1 MGHPLI
7 ELASERAVRQSV
19 GFRIAAAELDGPKLL
34 AAYQEEVA
42 SAPRLSAEG
51 RRYFVTRGGKPP
63 IERKKNKDDEHVAQA
78 LVRRCGE
85 RGAGLPLPDDDFALI
100 PLDHQVRIKTGS
112 IDDPATR
119 GIGRI
124 DLLGVTSEGRLAVVE
139 LRVLEPAATRC
150 RVGDTPLRA
159 LLEGLAYTA
168 IAHANLAE
176 LRSEIAERFG
186 RSVTDEPPLLVLLAT
201 PSWWRLCRK
210 REAQKGA
217 AWIREIE
224 RLTGVIA
231 AEVGPAVRVLGLELP
246 GDPGWRYAADGPVLE
261 GDPKLALAWEP
272 GAGRVRPKPRPRP
285 RPSAPQ
291 VTVVEADLSRP
302 IRPYSGS
309 ESFSRGDRIEHPKLG
324 VGVVQGI
331 AGSKKVRVRF
341 DGREIVLVHQ
351 RGV

>member
-7 ELASERAVRQSV
+7 QLAGGRQARQSA
-19 GFRIAAAELDGPKLL
+19 GFRLAAAELDGPKLL
-34 AAYQEEVA
+34 AAYQEEMA
-42 SAPRLSAEG
+42 SAPRLRAEG
-51 RRYFVTRGGKPP
+51 RHYFVTRSGKPATS
-63 IERKKNKDDEHVAQA
+63 RHRNKDDEHVAQA
-78 LVRRCGE
+78 LVRHCAE
-85 RGAGLPLPDDDFALI
+85 RGAGLPLPDDDFELI
-100 PLDHQVRIKTGS
+100 PLDHQVRVKTGP

-124 DLLGVTSEGRLAVVE
+124 DLLGVTSDGRLAVVE
-139 LRVLEPAATRC
+139 LRVLEPSATRC

-168 IAHANLAE
+168 IAHANLAD

-186 RSVTDEPPLLVLLAT
+186 RTVNDDPPLLVLLAT

-224 RLTGVIA
+224 RLCGVIA

-246 GDPGWRYAADGPVLE
+246 GDPGWRYTPDGPALA

-272 GAGRVRPKPRPRP
+272 GAGRVRPKPRPRA
-285 RPSAPQ
+285 RPTVPQ

-302 IRPYSGS
+302 LRAYSGA
-309 ESFSRGDRIEHPKLG
+309 ESYAKGDRIDHPKLG

-331 AGSKKVRVRF
+331 AGPRKVRVRF
-341 DGREIVLVHQ
+341 DGREIVLVHE
-351 RGV
+351 RRV